1 MQDNITP
8 LVSKIA
14 ELKTQLAPLEAQMKP
29 LIEEL
34 EVTKIALIQA
44 MQQSKSKRT
53 EAVDGYYVV
62 RAERKT
68 VNITDEPAVTEW
80 LQENEF
86 DLSEYFKMDTVRVK
100 AAAESALKETGELIP
115 GVEVSSTE
123 YLTVKA
129 AA

>member
-29 LIEEL
+29 LIDEL

-62 RAERKT
+62 RAERKSLS
-68 VNITDEPAVTEW
+68 ITDDSAVTEW
-80 LQENEF
+80 LQDNGFE
-86 DLSEYFKMDTVRVK
+86 LGEYFKLDTTRVK
-100 AAAESALKETGELIP
+100 AAAESALKETGELVP
-115 GVEVSSTE
+115 GIEVNSTE

-129 AA
+129 A

>member
-14 ELKTQLAPLEAQMKP
+14 ELKSQLAPLEAQMKP

-34 EVTKIALIQA
+34 EITKIALIQT

-68 VNITDEPAVTEW
+68 LNITDDSAVTEW
-80 LQENEF
+80 LQDNGF
-86 DLSEYFKMDTVRVK
+86 DLGEYFKLDSARVK
-100 AAAESALKETGELIP
+100 AAAESAMKENGEIIP
-115 GVEVSSTE
+115 GIEVNSTE